1 MTEQQKQAYQNHL
14 EGYLKMGYS
23 QRVAEFLARVSAGVI
38 SGDIMEG
45 YTRPPSAS
53 STGAQR

>member
-14 EGYLKMGYS
+14 EGYLRMGYP

-38 SGDIMEG
+38 SGDIIEG
-45 YTRPPSAS
+45 DTPPRSAS
-53 STGAQR
+53 STGARR